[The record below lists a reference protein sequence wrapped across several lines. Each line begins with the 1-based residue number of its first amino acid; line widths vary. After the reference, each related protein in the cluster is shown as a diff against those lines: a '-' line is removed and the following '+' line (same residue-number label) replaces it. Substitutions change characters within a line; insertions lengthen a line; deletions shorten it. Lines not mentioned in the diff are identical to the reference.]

1 MIPKGGTENAAKE
14 TNHILG
20 DIARIKKNIQ
30 ENPEK
35 ESFSRQL
42 LEAVD
47 KLKIAREKEIAQNSE
62 DVGNFNNPLLEAKE
76 LMALST
82 GECFCICL
90 FILINIVQCQ

>member
-42 LEAVD
+42 LEAVE
-47 KLKIAREKEIAQNSE
+47 KLKIAREKEINQNRC
-62 DVGNFNNPLLEAKE
+62 VVFFYFYCYHYYFL
-76 LMALST
+76 
-82 GECFCICL
+82 
-90 FILINIVQCQ
+90 